1 MTDQQREKYAIVRDK
16 LSDEQWAEL
25 EFVVDIMNRAKRT
38 RQKTINGVKYFI
50 IIWTDESG
58 DESKDMRFI
67 FGPGGWTISSPD
79 KPLKECLPVNQ
90 HGK

>member
-38 RQKTINGVKYFI
+38 RQKKTNKRSALTS
-50 IIWTDESG
+50 W
-58 DESKDMRFI
+58 
-67 FGPGGWTISSPD
+67 
-79 KPLKECLPVNQ
+79 
-90 HGK
+90 